1 MIPISTLIKK
11 LNEIQEYYPEVPVN
25 IDKIVLHVSINENEI
40 PIYVTFEKES
50 NVNWKYFLFFV

>member
-50 NVNWKYFLFFV
+50 NVN